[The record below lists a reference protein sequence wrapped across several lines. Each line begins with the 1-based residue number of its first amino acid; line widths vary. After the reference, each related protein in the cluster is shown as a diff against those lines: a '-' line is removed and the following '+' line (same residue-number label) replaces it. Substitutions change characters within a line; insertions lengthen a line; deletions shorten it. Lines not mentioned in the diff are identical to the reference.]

1 MPAPPMLALPCEVKS
16 GDIKAS
22 FKDGVLEVRMPK
34 TDEAKKQAT
43 QTHKKN
49 GRRAL
54 EGAYRALGPRPEGP
68 VEPGIVIRQG
78 TTCQSQGLDVPVVDS
93 IFV

>member
-34 TDEAKKQAT
+34 TDEAKKQAVSV
-43 QTHKKN
+43 K
-49 GRRAL
+49 
-54 EGAYRALGPRPEGP
+54 
-68 VEPGIVIRQG
+68 I
-78 TTCQSQGLDVPVVDS
+78 D
-93 IFV
+93 